1 MKALARQLFKTFLF
15 SVIISILAGCIYYAL
30 QHKGVGE
37 DLKAIL
43 PSLSEGVAFLNIIIF
58 VMTLPMLFLANPA
71 YYNNLSIR
79 LVLYYAGSI
88 VFTITA
94 FRLQL
99 SPENKAVYFIT
110 AITFVIVHSVFY
122 YLMTK
127 KRR

>member
-15 SVIISILAGCIYYAL
+15 SVIISIVVSAVYYSVH
-30 QHKGVGE
+30 HKGVSQ
-37 DLKAIL
+37 DLDGIL
-43 PSLSEGVAFLNIIIF
+43 PSLAESLAFLNIVIF

-71 YYNNLSIR
+71 YYNNISIR

-99 SPENKAVYFIT
+99 SPQNKAFYFIT
-110 AITFVIVHSVFY
+110 AISFIVVHSVFY
-122 YLMTK
+122 YFMTK